1 MATRRRRRQ
10 SASTA
15 ALTGFEPEWIHD
27 VAPIERLRSNLEILV
42 DTLSDG
48 VARTRTI
55 VKKTSSMQVL
65 EEVRERV
72 VAAIR
77 AFAVDP
83 KTPQSQNLIAALIY
97 EAVRDAAR
105 EIPTFAVPDA
115 DLETL
120 HRDRLYRGVLGALD
134 NPTTLVSDKVQQK
147 LGSYGI
153 EAPQRFD
160 EALPLLVKS
169 AVIYSG
175 VRPGRSRTKEVGRP
189 KVPAAQKV
197 LEEALDLMGLPC
209 GERERRQGRA
219 GQRVSATAKVP
230 KTTPPRRR
238 RSTPG
243 A

>member
-1 MATRRRRRQ
+1 MATRRGRRK

-15 ALTGFEPEWIHD
+15 APTGFEPELIHD
-27 VAPIERLRSNLEILV
+27 VARVERLRTNLEILV
-42 DTLSDG
+42 GTLSDG
-48 VARTRTI
+48 VDRIRTT
-55 VKKTSSMQVL
+55 VNKTSSVQVL
-65 EEVRERV
+65 EEVRGRV
-72 VAAIR
+72 AAAIR
-77 AFAVDP
+77 ALAVDP
-83 KTPQSQNLIAALIY
+83 KTPQSQNLTASLIY

-120 HRDRLYRGVLGALD
+120 HRDRLYGGVLGALD
-134 NPTTLVSDKVQQK
+134 SPTTLVRDKVQQK
-147 LGSYGI
+147 LGSFGI
-153 EAPQRFD
+153 DAPPRFD

-175 VRPGRSRTKEVGRP
+175 VRPGRSRANEVGRP
-189 KVPAAQKV
+189 MADDAEAV
-197 LEEALDLMGLPC
+197 LDEALEKMGLPR

-219 GQRVSATAKVP
+219 GQRVGTTAKVP